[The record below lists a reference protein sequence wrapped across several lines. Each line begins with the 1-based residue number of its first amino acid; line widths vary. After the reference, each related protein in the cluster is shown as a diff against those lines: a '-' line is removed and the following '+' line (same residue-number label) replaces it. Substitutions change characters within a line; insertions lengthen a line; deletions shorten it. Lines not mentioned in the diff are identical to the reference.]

1 MARRR
6 SERRTEPS
14 DAWRL
19 LAAMGTFFDKLWT
32 FLPDILPVLL
42 RATVMT
48 IQVSA
53 GALVVALVLGMIV
66 ALMRIS
72 PVAPL
77 RWIALFY
84 TDVMRGTPALV
95 QLFIIFFGLSDL
107 GIEFD
112 PVSAAIV
119 GLGMNGA
126 AYVSEIYRAGIQ
138 AIGRGQVE
146 ASLSLGMTPARAM
159 RFIVLPQAI
168 RLMLPPLTNYAIS
181 LVKDTAIISAI
192 AAPEVMFEARRLVEE
207 FHVANQIYLIA
218 AMIYLA
224 ITNPMSRLAR
234 RLERRREAWH

>member
-1 MARRR
+1 
-6 SERRTEPS
+6 
-14 DAWRL
+14 
-19 LAAMGTFFDKLWT
+19 MGSFFDKLWG

-48 IQVSA
+48 IEVSA
-53 GALVVALVLGMIV
+53 GALVVALALGMIV
-66 ALMRIS
+66 ALMRIARI
-72 PVAPL
+72 APL
-77 RWIALFY
+77 RWIALIY

-112 PVSAAIV
+112 PVTAAIV

-138 AIGRGQVE
+138 AIGRGQIE

-159 RFIVLPQAI
+159 RFIVMPQAV

-218 AMIYLA
+218 ALIYLA
-224 ITNPMSRLAR
+224 ITIPMSRLAR